1 MAKLEHWQLKQRQ
14 GQPLDIK
21 EQLTAN
27 RIKAYY
33 ERLNGEVY
41 VSFSGGKDSTA
52 LLHLVRRMYPNV
64 PAVFVDTGLE
74 YPEIRDFVKT
84 VDNVTWLKPKMPF
97 NQVIE
102 KYGYPVISKETS
114 QKIKEVRST
123 KSEKLE
129 NKRINGDDKG
139 NGKISEKWQFLINA
153 PFKISDRC
161 CHVMKKDPV
170 KRYEKETGKGAIVG
184 TMASD
189 SRLREGSYLQH
200 GCNSFEGRPM
210 STPMAFWLESNV
222 WDYIKKYNLPYSKI
236 YDMGYTRTGCMFC
249 MFGLHMDESN
259 RFDMMKKTHP
269 QIYNYCM
276 DKLGLR
282 DVIRYCGIVSQ
293 PSLFDEVENEYR
305 SILCSCR
312 KARN

>member
-14 GQPLDIK
+14 AEPLQIK
-21 EQLTAN
+21 EQMTAA

-33 ERLNGEVY
+33 EQLNGDIY

-52 LLHLVRRMYPNV
+52 LLHQVRRIYPNV

-84 VDNVTWLKPKMPF
+84 VDNVIWLKPKMPF
-97 NQVIE
+97 TQVIE
-102 KYGYPVISKETS
+102 KYGYPVISKETA
-114 QKIKEVRST
+114 QKIKEVRET
-123 KSEKLE
+123 TSEKLKS
-129 NKRINGDDKG
+129 KRMNGDEKG
-139 NGKISEKWQFLINA
+139 NGKISDKWQFLINA

-161 CHVMKKDPV
+161 CHVMKKEPV
-170 KRYEKETGKGAIVG
+170 KRYEKETDRGAIVG

-210 STPMAFWLESNV
+210 STPMAFWLEYDV

-259 RFDMMKKTHP
+259 RFDRMKKTHP

-282 DVIRYCGIVSQ
+282 EVIRYCGIISQ
-293 PSLFDEVENEYR
+293 PGLFDEVDNE
-305 SILCSCR
+305 
-312 KARN
+312 

>member
-21 EQLTAN
+21 EQLTAV
-27 RIKAYY
+27 RIKTYY
-33 ERLNGEVY
+33 ERLNGDVY

-52 LLHLVRRMYPNV
+52 LLHQVRRMYPNV

-74 YPEIRDFVKT
+74 YPEIREFVKSI
-84 VDNVTWLKPKMPF
+84 DNVIWLKPKIPF
-97 NQVIE
+97 TQVIE

-123 KSEKLE
+123 KSEKLKS
-129 NKRINGDDKG
+129 KRINGDEKG

-161 CHVMKKDPV
+161 CHVMKKEPV
-170 KRYEKETGKGAIVG
+170 KKYEKETGRGAIVG
-184 TMASD
+184 TMAAD
-189 SRLREGSYLQH
+189 SRLRETSYLRH

-210 STPMAFWLESNV
+210 STPMAFWLECDV
-222 WDYIKKYNLPYSKI
+222 WDYIKKYNLPYSNI
-236 YDMGYTRTGCMFC
+236 YDLGYTRTGCMFC
-249 MFGLHMDESN
+249 MFGIHIEKVS
-259 RFDMMKKTHP
+259 RFDRMRKTHP

-282 DVIRYCGIVSQ
+282 EVIRYCDIASQ
-293 PSLFDEVENEYR
+293 PKLF
-305 SILCSCR
+305 
-312 KARN
+312 

>member
-1 MAKLEHWQLKQRQ
+1 M
-14 GQPLDIK
+14 
-21 EQLTAN
+21 
-27 RIKAYY
+27 
-33 ERLNGEVY
+33 
-41 VSFSGGKDSTA
+41 
-52 LLHLVRRMYPNV
+52 
-64 PAVFVDTGLE
+64 
-74 YPEIRDFVKT
+74 KT
-84 VDNVTWLKPKMPF
+84 IDNVIWLKPKTPF
-97 NQVIE
+97 TQVIE

-123 KSEKLE
+123 KSEKLK

-170 KRYEKETGKGAIVG
+170 KRYEKETRRGAIVG

-236 YDMGYTRTGCMFC
+236 YDMGYARTGCMFC

-259 RFDMMKKTHP
+259 RFDRMKITHP

-282 DVIRYCGIVSQ
+282 EVIRYCGIISQ
-293 PSLFDEVENEYR
+293 PSLFDEVQDE
-305 SILCSCR
+305 
-312 KARN
+312 

>member
-33 ERLNGEVY
+33 EKLNGEVY

-52 LLHLVRRMYPNV
+52 LLHQVRRIYPHV

-84 VDNVTWLKPKMPF
+84 IDNVIWLKPKMPF
-97 NQVIE
+97 TQVID
-102 KYGYPVISKETS
+102 KYGYPVISKETA
-114 QKIKEVRST
+114 QKIKEVRET
-123 KSEKLE
+123 KSEKLKS
-129 NKRINGDDKG
+129 KRINGDEKG
-139 NGKISEKWQFLINA
+139 NGKISDKWQFLINA

-161 CHVMKKDPV
+161 CHVMKKEPV
-170 KRYEKETGKGAIVG
+170 KKYEKETGRSAIVG
-184 TMASD
+184 TMAAD
-189 SRLREGSYLQH
+189 SRLRESSYLRH
-200 GCNSFEGRPM
+200 GCNSFEGRAM
-210 STPMAFWLESNV
+210 STPMAFWLERDV
-222 WDYIKKYNLPYSKI
+222 WDYIKKYNIPYSKI
-236 YDMGYTRTGCMFC
+236 YDMGYSRTGCMFC

-259 RFDMMKKTHP
+259 RFDRMKITHP
-269 QIYNYCM
+269 EIYKYCM

-282 DVIRYCGIVSQ
+282 EIIRYCGIVSQ
-293 PSLFDEVENEYR
+293 PSLFDEVENE
-305 SILCSCR
+305 
-312 KARN
+312 

>member
-1 MAKLEHWQLKQRQ
+1 MAKLEYWQLTQRQ

-27 RIKAYY
+27 RIKSYY
-33 ERLNGEVY
+33 ERLNGNVY

-52 LLHLVRRMYPNV
+52 LLHQVRRIYPNV

-84 VDNVTWLKPKMPF
+84 VDNVIWLKPKMPF
-97 NQVIE
+97 TQVIE
-102 KYGYPVISKETS
+102 KYGYPVISKETA
-114 QKIKEVRST
+114 QKIKEVRET
-123 KSEKLE
+123 TSEKLKS
-129 NKRINGDDKG
+129 KRMNGDEKG
-139 NGKISEKWQFLINA
+139 NGKISDKWQFLINA

-161 CHVMKKDPV
+161 CHVMKKEPV
-170 KRYEKETGKGAIVG
+170 KKYEKETGRGAIVG
-184 TMASD
+184 TMAAD

-200 GCNSFEGRPM
+200 GCNSFENRPM
-210 STPMAFWLESNV
+210 STPMAFWLEHDV

-259 RFDMMKKTHP
+259 RFDRMKKTHP

-282 DVIRYCGIVSQ
+282 EVIRYCGIISQ
-293 PSLFDEVENEYR
+293 PGLFDEVDNE
-305 SILCSCR
+305 
-312 KARN
+312 

>member
-1 MAKLEHWQLKQRQ
+1 MARLEYWQLQQRQ

-21 EQLTAN
+21 EQMTAN

-33 ERLNGEVY
+33 ERLSGEVY

-52 LLHLVRRMYPNV
+52 LLHQVRRIYPNV

-84 VDNVTWLKPKMPF
+84 IDNVIWLKPKMPF
-97 NQVIE
+97 TQVIE
-102 KYGYPVISKETS
+102 KYGYPVISKENA
-114 QKIKEVRST
+114 QKIKDVRET
-123 KSEKLE
+123 KSEKLK
-129 NKRINGDDKG
+129 NKRLYGDEKG
-139 NGKISEKWQFLINA
+139 NGKLSEKWQFLINA

-161 CHVMKKDPV
+161 CHIMKKQPV
-170 KRYEKETGKGAIVG
+170 KKYEKETGRSAIVG
-184 TMASD
+184 TMAAD
-189 SRLREGSYLQH
+189 SRLRESSYLQH
-200 GCNSFEGRPM
+200 GCNSFEGRAM

-222 WDYIKKYNLPYSKI
+222 WDYIKKYDLPYSKI

-259 RFDMMKKTHP
+259 RFDRMKITHP

-282 DVIRYCGIVSQ
+282 EVIRYCGIVSQ
-293 PSLFDEVENEYR
+293 PSLFNEVKDE
-305 SILCSCR
+305 
-312 KARN
+312 

>member
-33 ERLNGEVY
+33 ERLEGNVY
-41 VSFSGGKDSTA
+41 VSFSGGKDSTV
-52 LLHLVRRMYPNV
+52 LLHQVRRIYPNV

-84 VDNVTWLKPKMPF
+84 IDNVIWLKPKMPF
-97 NQVIE
+97 TQVIE
-102 KYGYPVISKETS
+102 KYGYPVISKETA
-114 QKIKEVRST
+114 QKIREVRGS
-123 KSEKLE
+123 KSEKLK
-129 NKRINGDDKG
+129 NKRLYGDEWG
-139 NGKISEKWQFLINA
+139 NGKLSEKWKFLINA

-161 CHVMKKDPV
+161 CYVMKKEPI
-170 KRYEKETGKGAIVG
+170 KKYEKEAGRGAIVG
-184 TMASD
+184 TMAAD

-200 GCNSFEGRPM
+200 GCNSFENRPM
-210 STPMAFWLESNV
+210 STPMAFWLERDV
-222 WDYIKKYNLPYSKI
+222 WDYIKKYGIEYSKI
-236 YDMGYTRTGCMFC
+236 YDMGYSRTGCMFC

-259 RFDMMKKTHP
+259 RFDRMRKTHP
-269 QIYNYCM
+269 QIYKYCM

-282 DVIRYCGIVSQ
+282 EVIRYCGIVSQ
-293 PSLFDEVENEYR
+293 PGLFDEVDNE
-305 SILCSCR
+305 
-312 KARN
+312 

>member
-293 PSLFDEVENEYR
+293 PSLFDEVENE
-305 SILCSCR
+305 
-312 KARN
+312 

>member
-1 MAKLEHWQLKQRQ
+1 MAKIEYWQLKQRQ

-33 ERLNGEVY
+33 ERLEGNVY
-41 VSFSGGKDSTA
+41 VSFSGGKDSTV
-52 LLHLVRRMYPNV
+52 LLHQVRRIYPNV

-84 VDNVTWLKPKMPF
+84 IDNVTWLKPKMPF
-97 NQVIE
+97 TQVIE
-102 KYGYPVISKETS
+102 KYGYPVISKETA
-114 QKIKEVRST
+114 QKIREVRGS
-123 KSEKLE
+123 KSEKLK
-129 NKRINGDDKG
+129 NKRLYGDEYG

-161 CHVMKKDPV
+161 CHIMKKEPI
-170 KRYEKETGKGAIVG
+170 KRYEKETGRGAIVG
-184 TMASD
+184 TMAAD
-189 SRLREGSYLQH
+189 SKLREISYLQH

-210 STPMAFWLESNV
+210 STPMAFWLENDV
-222 WDYIKKYNLPYSKI
+222 WDYIKKYNLEYSKI

-249 MFGLHMDESN
+249 MFGLHLEKNS
-259 RFDMMKKTHP
+259 RFDRMKVTHP

-276 DKLGLR
+276 EKLGLR
-282 DVIRYCGIVSQ
+282 EVIRYCGIVSQ
-293 PSLFDEVENEYR
+293 PELF
-305 SILCSCR
+305 
-312 KARN
+312 

>member
-14 GQPLDIK
+14 GQPLEIK
-21 EQLTAN
+21 EQMTAA

-33 ERLNGEVY
+33 ERLNGNVY

-52 LLHLVRRMYPNV
+52 LLHQVRRIYPHT
-64 PAVFVDTGLE
+64 PAIFVDTGLE

-84 VDNVTWLKPKMPF
+84 IDNVIWLKPKMPF
-97 NQVIE
+97 TQVIE
-102 KYGYPVISKETS
+102 KYGYPVISKETA

-123 KSEKLE
+123 KSEKLK

-139 NGKISEKWQFLINA
+139 NGRISEKWQFLINA

-161 CHVMKKDPV
+161 CHIMKKGPV
-170 KRYEKETGKGAIVG
+170 KRYEKETGRGAIVG

-189 SRLREGSYLQH
+189 SRLRESSYLQH
-200 GCNSFEGRPM
+200 GCNSFEGRAM
-210 STPMAFWLESNV
+210 STPMAFWLEKDV
-222 WDYIKKYNLPYSKI
+222 WDYVKKYGIEYSKI
-236 YDMGYTRTGCMFC
+236 YDMGYSRTGCMFC

-259 RFDMMKKTHP
+259 RFDRMKITHP

-282 DVIRYCGIVSQ
+282 EVIRYCGIVSQ
-293 PSLFDEVENEYR
+293 PSLFDEVENE
-305 SILCSCR
+305 
-312 KARN
+312 